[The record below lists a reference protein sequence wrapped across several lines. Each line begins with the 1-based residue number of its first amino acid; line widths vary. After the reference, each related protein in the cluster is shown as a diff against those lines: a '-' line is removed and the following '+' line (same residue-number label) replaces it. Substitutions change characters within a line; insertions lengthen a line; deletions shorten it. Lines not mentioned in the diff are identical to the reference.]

1 MSQHSIRQL
10 AEHLDAAERG
20 AREVVKITDAH
31 PTLTLDDGYAI
42 QDAIRDLKTAR
53 GQRVVGLKAGL
64 TSRAKMQQMGVEVP
78 VFGVLFD
85 YMQVADGG
93 DIAMNVLIH
102 PKVEAEIAFVLK
114 TPLRGPG
121 CTAAAVLAA
130 TDYVVPAVEI
140 IDSRYENFRFDLT
153 SVVADN
159 TSATRFVVGSTP
171 RGVAGVDL
179 AALGIEMLKNGASV
193 ATATGAAV
201 LGNPAEAVA
210 ELANHLARRG
220 AELPAGVCIMSGG
233 ATEAVPVAAGDAI
246 EVRIDGLGSVTLR
259 FV

>member
-1 MSQHSIRQL
+1 MSQPPIRQL
-10 AEHLDAAERG
+10 AEHLEAAERE

-31 PTLTLDDGYAI
+31 PSLSLDDGYAI
-42 QDAIRDLKTAR
+42 QDTIRELKAAR

-64 TSRAKMQQMGVEVP
+64 TSRAKMQQMGVDVP

-93 DIAMNVLIH
+93 DIPMRALIH

-159 TSATRFVVGSTP
+159 TSASRFVVGRTP
-171 RGVAGVDL
+171 SSAGGLDL
-179 AALGIEMLKNGASV
+179 AALGIVMVKNGATV
-193 ATATGAAV
+193 AQATGAAV

-246 EVRIDGLGSVTLR
+246 EVRIDQLGSVTLR